1 MSANKVLGL
10 IISQTMPLT
19 SLADTTRSTLLK
31 PLMVASNPEIPI
43 QEGQKGR
50 WYGTRVSTV
59 ILVRNDGSVTF
70 IERDRALLV
79 NGEIQSGSSR
89 RFDFVAQ
96 T

>member
-1 MSANKVLGL
+1 MALEYSLTAR
-10 IISQTMPLT
+10 QTIPLT
-19 SLADTTRSTLLK
+19 SLSDTTRSTLLK
-31 PLMVASNPEIPI
+31 PLLVAPNPEIPI

-59 ILVRNDGSVTF
+59 IIVRDDGNVTF

-79 NGEIQSGSSR
+79 DGEIQSGSSR
-89 RFDFVAQ
+89 RFDFVQQ